1 MPTFLADP
9 PPAVYV
15 TLILALLVVGGL
27 WVRYRRRVLLL
38 AAALVVACLLL
49 VGVIATLTESPREQ
63 AVRKVNELA
72 EAVSSQDWAK
82 FSEHVSE
89 SFSADGLKKGD
100 LRGGFNLAAQNGVRA
115 AVWDFALTE
124 PVEVSDTRVVIR
136 FDAKAEARTGGQAFK
151 HFHATFEKD
160 PDGQLRLRSFAPF
173 NYVQKNQREPI
184 PGVGR

>member
-38 AAALVVACLLL
+38 AATLVLACLLL
-49 VGVIATLTESPREQ
+49 VGLVAALTESPREQ
-63 AVRKVNELA
+63 AVRKVKDMA
-72 EAVSSQDWAK
+72 QAVSSQDWAK

-89 SFSADGLKKGD
+89 SFNADGLKKGD
-100 LRGGFNLAAQNGVRA
+100 LRGGFDLASRYGVRA

-124 PVEVSDTRVVIR
+124 PVEATDTRVVIR
-136 FDAKAEARTGGQAFK
+136 FDAKAEARTGEQAFK

-173 NYVQKNQREPI
+173 NYVQKTQREPI
-184 PGVGR
+184 PGLGR